1 MKTET
6 DSCAPLRP
14 LAALLIGALT
24 LALTLPTSLSAQI
37 PDTFENLQLLP
48 KDIDKRALIDTM
60 RGFSIAL
67 GVRCSHCHVGPENG
81 GLAEMEFAADDK
93 PTKNTARLMMGMVR
107 AINEQHLAKLK
118 GGDKRLQ
125 VSCQTCHRGIEKPRS
140 LIDLLSATA
149 TDDGI
154 EAAIAKYGELRDKHY
169 GSDAYN
175 FGEFVLLQVA
185 EKLFRGGQAAAAR
198 QMLDLNAEHFK
209 KSSVTE
215 FSYGRLDAETGHP
228 EAAKKHLR
236 RALEYDPKN
245 RAASRLLK
253 RLEKPAETGAT
264 DG

>member
-6 DSCAPLRP
+6 DLHAPLRP
-14 LAALLIGALT
+14 LTALLIGALT
-24 LALTLPTSLSAQI
+24 LALTLPTSLPAQI
-37 PDTFENLQLLP
+37 PDTFENLQVLP
-48 KDIDKRALIDTM
+48 KDLDKRALVDTM
-60 RGFSIAL
+60 RGFAIAL

-81 GLAEMEFAADDK
+81 GLADMEFAADDK

-107 AINEQHLAKLK
+107 AINEQHLAELK
-118 GGDKRLQ
+118 GGDKRLE
-125 VSCQTCHRGIEKPRS
+125 VSCQTCHRGIDKPRS
-140 LIDLLSATA
+140 LLDLLSATA

-154 EAAIAKYGELRDKHY
+154 EAAIAKYSELREKHF
-169 GSDAYN
+169 GSDAYD

-185 EKLFRGGQAAAAR
+185 EKLFRGGQATAAR
-198 QMLDLNAEHFK
+198 QMLDLNAEHFP

-228 EAAKKHLR
+228 ETAKKHLR

-245 RAASRLLK
+245 RAASRLLGK
-253 RLEKPAETGAT
+253 LEAPTEGIPK